1 MNRRNFAKNIIG
13 GLGLSMVA
21 GQTIHAANNP
31 DKSEQPFEAGHQLQ
45 TPDGLKLTLS
55 NHSLPTQNKDRKQFI
70 LTFDVHNNSAPLTEK
85 IYLLTDHNGVKHDIF
100 MSPIGKTK
108 LQALFNWRTHA

>member
-21 GQTIHAANNP
+21 GQTVHAANSE
-31 DKSEQPFEAGHQLQ
+31 KSAQPFEAGHQMQ
-45 TPDGLKLTLS
+45 TADGMKMTLS
-55 NHSLPTQNKDRKQFI
+55 QHSLATQNQDRQQFI
-70 LTFDVHNNSAPLTEK
+70 LTFDVHNNTAPLTEK
-85 IYLLTDHNGVKHDIF
+85 IYRLKDHNGVNHEIF
-100 MSPIGKTK
+100 MSPVGKQK